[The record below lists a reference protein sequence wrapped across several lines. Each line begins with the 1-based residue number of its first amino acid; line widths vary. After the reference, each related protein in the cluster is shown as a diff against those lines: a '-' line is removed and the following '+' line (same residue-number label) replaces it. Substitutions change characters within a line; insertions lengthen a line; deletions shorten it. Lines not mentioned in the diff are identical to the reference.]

1 MEIASLKPEDANVVF
16 VTLDSCRYDSTKN
29 AHIPFLS
36 GIGGIE
42 CAYTPGNYT
51 VPAHH
56 AFFAGHL
63 PTAFGS
69 VRPYYSEA
77 SGQLWRIKTG
87 IREDSGAWAVLRGP
101 NILDG
106 YRHLGFHV
114 LGVGGVT
121 QFNEGSQLRSYF
133 GTDFLY
139 RGPDLDEEPCASRS
153 KEWFSLLYRDEIIS
167 KLAGNERWFLFIN
180 CPETHFPYD
189 TGEGIAEDKL
199 EVLRTIRPHFN
210 LRESCAHTNGPASA
224 ETLHRMQVAALEV
237 VDQRISDLFA
247 VLPRNRPILIVV
259 CGDHG
264 EMFGEVFEARE
275 RWGHIISAPE
285 VLQVPLM
292 IGLLE

>member
-1 MEIASLKPEDANVVF
+1 MGIRSFKPEDLNVVF
-16 VTLDSCRYDSTKN
+16 ITLDSCRYDSAVN
-29 AHIPFLS
+29 AHIPFIS
-36 GIGGIE
+36 GIGKVE
-42 CAYTPGNYT
+42 RAYTPGNYT

-63 PTAFGS
+63 PTAFAS
-69 VRPYYSEA
+69 TLPYYSEA
-77 SGQLWRIKTG
+77 MGQLWRIKTG
-87 IREDSGAWAVLRGP
+87 AREDVGAWAVLRGP
-101 NILDG
+101 NIIDG
-106 YRHLGFHV
+106 YRHLGFYV

-121 QFNEGSQLRSYF
+121 QFNEGCQLRSYF
-133 GTDFLY
+133 GTGFLY
-139 RGPDLDEEPCASRS
+139 RGPELDEEPCASRP

-167 KLAGNERWFLFIN
+167 KLADNERWFLFIN

-199 EVLRTIRPHFN
+199 EALRMIRPHFN
-210 LRESCAHTNGPASA
+210 LRESAAHTGGRAL
-224 ETLHRMQVAALEV
+224 ETLHSMQIAALEI

-247 VLPRNRPILIVV
+247 VLPRQRPILVVV

-285 VLQVPLM
+285 VLKVPLI
-292 IGLLE
+292 IGLIE